1 MSSPWRQIT
10 LIKMNIEQ
18 PLYDL
23 MLLIA
28 GGVNI
33 LLALVLLHNN
43 YWYQSYDVY
52 HRSRII
58 VAVNYI
64 IFGIGFLMHAQLSWR
79 TSWPEAASALSLSYF
94 HSGGVLFG
102 WSHTSLMRPD
112 YLTRRVV
119 VRDLLILALGIT
131 AYWTAAFLSPS
142 DYGQT
147 LNLSIFGSF
156 NISLFNLSTI
166 IFFLH
171 AIYIS
176 YTFYHTYYRVSRNL
190 SDRAADANAPR
201 WWSPEVKR
209 TVLSFHHSFLIGC
222 HLIIL
227 FGIGSIAITAAF
239 PNDIWPYTLLLIL
252 GILVFTYIFY
262 SLTEY
267 GNVIEAGTNATEDAE
282 LKL

>member
-1 MSSPWRQIT
+1 
-10 LIKMNIEQ
+10 MNIEQ

-43 YWYQSYDVY
+43 YWYQAYGVY
-52 HRSRII
+52 HRARII

-64 IFGIGFLMHAQLSWR
+64 IFGVGFLLHAHLSWR

-131 AYWTAAFLSPS
+131 AYWTTAFLSSPDDEPS
-142 DYGQT
+142 FK
-147 LNLSIFGSF
+147 LSVFQSF
-156 NISLFNLSTI
+156 NISAFQLFNLSTI

-171 AIYIS
+171 AFYIS
-176 YTFYHTYYRVSRNL
+176 YTFYHTCYRVIRNL
-190 SDRAADANAPR
+190 SGRVADAESPR
-201 WWSPEVKR
+201 WWTPDVKC

-239 PNDIWPYTLLLIL
+239 PHDIWPYTLLLIL

-282 LKL
+282 LELRNNN

>member
-1 MSSPWRQIT
+1 
-10 LIKMNIEQ
+10 MNIEQ

-28 GGVNI
+28 GGINI

-43 YWYQSYDVY
+43 YWYQAYDVY
-52 HRSRII
+52 HRARII

-64 IFGIGFLMHAQLSWR
+64 IFGVGFLMHAHLSWR
-79 TSWPEAASALSLSYF
+79 NSWPEGATALSLSYF

-119 VRDLLILALGIT
+119 VRDLLILVLGIT
-131 AYWTAAFLSPS
+131 AYWTTAIMRSLG
-142 DYGQT
+142 YEQH
-147 LNLSIFGSF
+147 F
-156 NISLFNLSTI
+156 NISLFNLSSI

-171 AIYIS
+171 AFYIS
-176 YTFYHTYYRVSRNL
+176 FTFYRTYYRVSRNL
-190 SDRAADANAPR
+190 NDRVADAGSPR
-201 WWSPEVKR
+201 WWTPDVKR

-239 PNDIWPYTLLLIL
+239 PHDIWPYTLLLIL
-252 GILVFTYIFY
+252 GIIVFTYIFY

-282 LKL
+282 LDMKNKN

>member
-1 MSSPWRQIT
+1 MASIGRQIT
-10 LIKMNIEQ
+10 QIKMNIEQ

-43 YWYQSYDVY
+43 YWYQAYDVY
-52 HRSRII
+52 HRARII

-64 IFGIGFLMHAQLSWR
+64 IFGVGFLMHAHLSWR
-79 TSWPEAASALSLSYF
+79 NSWPEGATALSLSYF

-119 VRDLLILALGIT
+119 VRDLLILVLGIT
-131 AYWTAAFLSPS
+131 AYWTTAIMRSLG
-142 DYGQT
+142 YEQH
-147 LNLSIFGSF
+147 F
-156 NISLFNLSTI
+156 NISLFNLSSI

-171 AIYIS
+171 AFYIS
-176 YTFYHTYYRVSRNL
+176 FTFYRTYYRVSRNL
-190 SDRAADANAPR
+190 NDRVADACSPR
-201 WWSPEVKR
+201 WWTPDVKR

-222 HLIIL
+222 HLIIF

-239 PNDIWPYTLLLIL
+239 PHDIWPYTLLLIL
-252 GILVFTYIFY
+252 GIIVFTYIFY

-282 LKL
+282 LDMKIKN